1 MKKGD
6 ADAGSL
12 SMSNRT
18 AFEVFELPVTL
29 SLDPVV
35 LDNAYRRAQAQ
46 VHPDRFIGKTHL
58 EQRIAATQAMALN
71 DAYQRLKSPLLR
83 AQEILISRN
92 LPIPGDKGQTIQ
104 HPVLLMEIMDLRDR
118 LTESSTAEDLVFLK
132 EELQTSIDQIKN
144 TFVTL
149 RGEDMPLVYL
159 RYVYLVKLLEDVSAR
174 A

>member
-1 MKKGD
+1 MKRG
-6 ADAGSL
+6 AVDAGSH
-12 SMSNRT
+12 SMSNQT
-18 AFEVFELPVTL
+18 AFDIFELPVTL

-46 VHPDRFIGKTHL
+46 VHPDRFIGKTPL

-83 AQEILISRN
+83 AQEILRSRN

-104 HPVLLMEIMDLRDR
+104 HPILLMEIMDLRDR
-118 LTESSTAEDLVFLK
+118 LTESSKPEDLVLLK
-132 EELQTSIDQIKN
+132 EELQAAIDQIKD

-149 RGEDMPLVYL
+149 RDEDMSLVYL

-174 A
+174 T